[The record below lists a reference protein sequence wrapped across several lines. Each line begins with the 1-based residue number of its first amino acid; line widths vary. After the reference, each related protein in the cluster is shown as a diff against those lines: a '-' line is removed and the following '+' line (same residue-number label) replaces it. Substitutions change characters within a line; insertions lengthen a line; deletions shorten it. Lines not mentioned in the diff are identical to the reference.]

1 MSAAATPS
9 PDRSAAA
16 PARRRYDSPRRRE
29 LAAQTRE
36 RIIDAGS
43 ALVHS
48 FATWDWRDL
57 TFRAVAE
64 RAGVG
69 ERTVYRHFPT
79 EADLHEAVL
88 RRLEEEAGVS
98 YEDLD
103 LDCLP
108 EVTTRAFATLS
119 SYAVPSWTP
128 TDPGQSG
135 STPRDQ
141 RRREALVAA
150 VAAHTADWPEADR
163 AMATG
168 MLDVLW
174 HIPSYE
180 RLTTMW
186 NLDGVQATQAIVW
199 AIGLLTDAIRA
210 NQLPGSTRPGSD
222 QG

>member
-9 PDRSAAA
+9 PDRSAAT
-16 PARRRYDSPRRRE
+16 PPRRRYDSPRRRE

-36 RIIDAGS
+36 RIVDAGS

-48 FATWDWRDL
+48 FPAWDWRDL

-79 EADLHEAVL
+79 EADLHDAVL
-88 RRLEEEAGVS
+88 RRLEDEAGVS
-98 YEDLD
+98 YEGLD
-103 LDCLP
+103 LDRLP
-108 EVTTRAFATLS
+108 EVTARAFATLS
-119 SYAVPSWTP
+119 SYAVPRWTP
-128 TDPGQSG
+128 TNPAQATSI
-135 STPRDQ
+135 PKDQ
-141 RRREALVAA
+141 RRREALVTA
-150 VAAHTADWPEADR
+150 VAQHTAGWPEAQR
-163 AMATG
+163 VMATG

-186 NLDGVQATQAIVW
+186 NLDGDQATQAIAW
-199 AIGLLTDAIRA
+199 AIGLLVDAIHDDH
-210 NQLPGSTRPGSD
+210 LPGSAGPGSN

>member
-9 PDRSAAA
+9 PDRSAAT
-16 PARRRYDSPRRRE
+16 PPRRRYDSPRRRE

-36 RIIDAGS
+36 RIVDAGS

-48 FATWDWRDL
+48 FPAWDWRDL

-79 EADLHEAVL
+79 EADLHDAVL
-88 RRLEEEAGVS
+88 RRLEDEAGVS
-98 YEDLD
+98 K
-103 LDCLP
+103 
-108 EVTTRAFATLS
+108 
-119 SYAVPSWTP
+119 
-128 TDPGQSG
+128 
-135 STPRDQ
+135 DQ
-141 RRREALVAA
+141 RRREALVTA
-150 VAAHTADWPEADR
+150 VAQHTADWPEAQR
-163 AMATG
+163 VMATG

-174 HIPSYE
+174 HIPSHE

-186 NLDGVQATQAIVW
+186 NLDRDQATQAIAW
-199 AIGLLTDAIRA
+199 AIGLLVDAIHDDH
-210 NQLPGSTRPGSD
+210 LPGSAGPGSN